1 MDKIPF
7 KPFKDLQDVTKLHY
21 LEGSADNNS
30 NEVQIQNHDINDGI
44 SKSRTGTF
52 GDRVQI
58 RENHSDPPDISIVI
72 PVYNEEESLDY
83 LYDNLMAV
91 LENMDGSYEVILIDD
106 GSRDKS
112 YEKMKS
118 IHAKNPNFKI
128 IRFRRN
134 FGQTAA
140 MRAGFEYSHGAIII
154 TLDSDLQNDP
164 GDIPNMLA
172 KMQEGYDIVSGW
184 RKNRKDKLFS
194 RRMPSVI
201 ANRLISRL
209 FGVSLHDY
217 GCTLKAYRKEVLENV
232 ELYGEMHRYIPAVA
246 SWMGISVAEIEVNH
260 HPRKFGKAKYGISR
274 TFRVILD
281 LITIKFLLTYS
292 KKPMQIFGLTGVIAT
307 VIGTGVTIWL
317 IVERLFFE
325 QPLATRP
332 LFTLSISVIFVGIQ
346 LITMGLLGEIIMRTY
361 HESTGKQTYI
371 IKEILDK

>member
-58 RENHSDPPDISIVI
+58 RGNHSDPPDISIVI

-164 GDIPNMLA
+164 EDIPNMLA

-209 FGVSLHDY
+209 FGVRLHDY

-274 TFRVILD
+274 TIRVILD